1 MSTVFTV
8 ILTAVISA
16 ALALSVYLLIKNIVL
31 KNKKE
36 RILMEAEKEG
46 ENIKKEKIF
55 QAKEKFLQLKTE
67 HEHFINEKNAQ
78 IQASLDAK
86 RAAHQ
91 AEMAK
96 QQDSEA

>member
-55 QAKEKFLQLKTE
+55 QAK
-67 HEHFINEKNAQ
+67 KN
-78 IQASLDAK
+78 S
-86 RAAHQ
+86 
-91 AEMAK
+91 
-96 QQDSEA
+96 SS